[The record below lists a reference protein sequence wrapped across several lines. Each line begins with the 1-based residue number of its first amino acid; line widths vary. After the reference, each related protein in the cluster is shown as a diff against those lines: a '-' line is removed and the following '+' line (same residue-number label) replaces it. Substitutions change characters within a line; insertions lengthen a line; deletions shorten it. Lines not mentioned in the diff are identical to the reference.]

1 MIHQFERCC
10 GVELLKDLHTESEK
24 LKIKYDQFIANVN
37 EQEYERL
44 FGIPHCNAP
53 NFEVVHGNILEQ
65 DWSASDLVFCNWV
78 TWDTSLKKM
87 IETQS
92 KLMKKGSW
100 FITAKEKLPEC
111 ENLE

>member
-53 NFEVVHGNILEQ
+53 NFEVVHGDILEQ

-87 IETQS
+87 IET
-92 KLMKKGSW
+92 
-100 FITAKEKLPEC
+100 
-111 ENLE
+111 